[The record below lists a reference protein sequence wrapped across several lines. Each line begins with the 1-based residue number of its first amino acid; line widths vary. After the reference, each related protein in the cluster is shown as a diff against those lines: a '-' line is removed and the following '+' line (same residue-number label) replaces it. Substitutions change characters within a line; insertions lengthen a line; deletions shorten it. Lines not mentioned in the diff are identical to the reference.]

1 VHDNG
6 RFAPAAALAAVARH
20 RITGPVFNDLNFGSY
35 LIFSNIAPFVDGR
48 VDVYGD
54 GFLKRYETVGELPA
68 LLIQYKIVWTLL
80 EPENPRVALLD
91 LLPGWRR
98 LHADDLAIVHVRED
112 AGTVD

>member
-1 VHDNG
+1 LFEKNG
-6 RFAPAAALAAVARH
+6 DCRRLLRTWSP
-20 RITGPVFNDLNFGSY
+20 P
-35 LIFSNIAPFVDGR
+35 
-48 VDVYGD
+48 
-54 GFLKRYETVGELPA
+54 GELPA
-68 LLIQYKIVWTLL
+68 LLTQYKIVWTLL